1 MTLPPLTAADFVR
14 GERDA
19 PLLIVHYGDF
29 ECPYSGAL
37 HPTLRE
43 LETRFPDQIAVIFRH
58 FPLSDVHPHAFPAAL
73 AAQASGE
80 KFWAMHDTLFE
91 NQDELREADLLDYA
105 RQIGLDLAQFR
116 TALGAPATREAVE
129 TSVQTA
135 QSIGLHG
142 TPSVFINGE
151 FHDNRE
157 GLWKMARLLP
167 LVEEALEKGSAQ
179 R

>member
-1 MTLPPLTAADFVR
+1 MTLPPLTASDFVR

-19 PLLIVHYGDF
+19 PLLLVHYGDF

-37 HPTLRE
+37 YPTLRE
-43 LETRFPDQIAVIFRH
+43 LESRFGSQIAVVFRQ

-73 AAQASGE
+73 AAQAAGE

-105 RQIGLDLAQFR
+105 RQIGLDVARFR
-116 TALGAPATREAVE
+116 ADFHLPATRQAVE
-129 TSVQTA
+129 TSFQNA
-135 QSIGLHG
+135 QNIGLHG

-157 GLWKMARLLP
+157 GMWKMARILP
-167 LVEEALEKGSAQ
+167 LVEQALAASGTD